1 MQARLQK
8 LVYRVS
14 VPENESLVLPESL
27 LASVG
32 EGEWTITIEPANS
45 PEKLTPVRE
54 YQSLLDSYAPS
65 DEGLYD
71 DYTSG

>member
-1 MQARLQK
+1 MQAQLQK

-45 PEKLTPVRE
+45 KMVNESIRDHSSFLNG
-54 YQSLLDSYAPS
+54 YAPC

>member
-14 VPENESLVLPESL
+14 VRENESLVLPESL

-32 EGEWTITIEPANS
+32 EGEWIISIEPANS
-45 PEKLTPVRE
+45 KEDDELIRDH
-54 YQSLLDSYAPS
+54 SSFLNGYAPC

-71 DYTSG
+71 DYPSG